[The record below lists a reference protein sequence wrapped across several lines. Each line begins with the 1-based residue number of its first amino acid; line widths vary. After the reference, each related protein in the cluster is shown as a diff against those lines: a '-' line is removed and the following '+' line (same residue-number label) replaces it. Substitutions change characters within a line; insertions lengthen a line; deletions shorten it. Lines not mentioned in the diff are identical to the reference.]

1 MWPAPA
7 PAWRRRPAPHGSAR
21 DGQAPATTAPAPAT
35 AVARSTIQR
44 AARRCS
50 PLRQQLE
57 RRCRLR
63 AFRLRAGGGN
73 LDPAVP
79 ALLAFLHHREID
91 RLAGFE
97 LVGERAREHE
107 LVVIAIG
114 ELAAGRR

>member
-7 PAWRRRPAPHGSAR
+7 PAWRRRPAPHGSATHGR
-21 DGQAPATTAPAPAT
+21 AQATTAPPPEA
-35 AVARSTIQR
+35 ARLEIR
-44 AARRCS
+44 GNARRCS

-63 AFRLRAGGGN
+63 AFSLRAGGGN
-73 LDPAVP
+73 LDPAVH
-79 ALLAFLHHREID
+79 ALLAFLHDREID

-107 LVVIAIG
+107 LVVIGVG
-114 ELAAGRR
+114 ELAA